1 MRIAAVCDTRHMDRG
16 SSPRRHTSGPIAR
29 VSGYVAEC
37 LALDADEVAAEH
49 RDRVASAPTRSS
61 SYVVDHNIS
70 GRAEVSGR
78 GEELLAHRIFE
89 LGATLHLQGWEP
101 VTVVDFQMPLNSMRS
116 DRLGKVD
123 LLGAGSG
130 LCVIELK
137 VPGASSDTPLSA
149 LLEGVGYAAVVEAN
163 ATLIVDELRSRGHR
177 AEESAGSVLVLGP
190 KDYWAR
196 WDRTRTTADWRR
208 ALRVAGATLSKA
220 TGLRVGFGSFDL
232 AGIGPS
238 LPVSDALG

>member
-1 MRIAAVCDTRHMDRG
+1 MDQG
-16 SSPRRHTSGPIAR
+16 SSLRRHTSGPIAR

-37 LALDADEVAAEH
+37 LALDADEVAAEY

-61 SYVVDHNIS
+61 PYVVDHNIS

-89 LGATLHLQGWEP
+89 LGATLHLPGWEP
-101 VTVVDFQMPLNSMRS
+101 VTVVDFQMPLNSERA
-116 DRLGKVD
+116 DGLGKVD
-123 LLGAGSG
+123 LLGVGRG

-137 VPGASSDTPLSA
+137 LPGASSDTPLNA

-163 ATLIVDELRSRGHR
+163 QTWIEDELRDRGHCVGER
-177 AEESAGSVLVLGP
+177 AASVLVLGP
-190 KDYWAR
+190 EDYWAR
-196 WDRTRTTADWRR
+196 WDRTRTTADWRS
-208 ALRVAGATLSKA
+208 ALRVAGATVSKA

-232 AGIGPS
+232 ARIGPS
-238 LPVSDALG
+238 LPVSDALV